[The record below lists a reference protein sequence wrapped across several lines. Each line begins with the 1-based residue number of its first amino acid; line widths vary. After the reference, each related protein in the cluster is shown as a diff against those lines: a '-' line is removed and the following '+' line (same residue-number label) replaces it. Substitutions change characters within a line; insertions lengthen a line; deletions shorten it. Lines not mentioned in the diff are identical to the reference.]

1 MELIRGT
8 RKFFR
13 LLLKKASRYPEE
25 VQIEITNVCNL
36 NCLMCPR
43 IALKV
48 PIKHQSLELFDT
60 ILSKLKNPHII
71 TLTGWGEP
79 LCHPHF
85 PLLIEKAIKSFPT
98 AQIKFTTN
106 GLLLTPLMVE
116 KILQH
121 KIFQINISIDQPEG
135 VEDISSH
142 RTTKELKKNI
152 KFLLEHRD
160 NNKFPLIR
168 FQIVIQKEGWEPLKG
183 IIEFAKNAGVDG
195 INLVRLDT
203 RWSEI
208 QRPSWEAEREIINK
222 AKFLCRNYGLSFQCI
237 YDQGL
242 ATKLA
247 SRFDKYCLLL
257 DNFMYITVDGK
268 VIPCCYLRNYK
279 FGDIVIESL
288 SDIWNSKGFQKL
300 RQMGEFKECRSCD
313 VLKYRYS
320 PIQKKKKESMVV
332 SP

>member
-1 MELIRGT
+1 MELIRGI

-48 PIKHQSLELFDT
+48 PIKHQPLELYDT

-79 LCHPHF
+79 LCHPQF
-85 PLLIEKAIKSFPT
+85 PVLIEKANKSFPS

-116 KILQH
+116 EILQH
-121 KIFQINISIDQPEG
+121 KIFLINISIDQPEG
-135 VEDISSH
+135 AEDISSH
-142 RTTKELKKNI
+142 RITKELEQNI
-152 KFLLEHRD
+152 RVLLEQRAK
-160 NNKFPLIR
+160 NKFPLIR
-168 FQIVIQKEGWEPLKG
+168 FQIVMQKEGWKPLKE
-183 IIEFAKNAGVDG
+183 IIEFAKNVGVDG

-203 RWSEI
+203 RWSEV
-208 QRPSWEAEREIINK
+208 QRPSWEVEREIINN
-222 AKFLCRNYGLSFQCI
+222 AKLLCRNYGLLYQCI

-247 SRFDKYCLLL
+247 ARFDKYCLLL

-279 FGDIVIESL
+279 FGDILKESL
-288 SDIWNSKGFQKL
+288 IDIWKSRGFQQL
-300 RQMGEFKECRSCD
+300 RQMGEFKECRGCD

-320 PIQKKKKESMVV
+320 PIQKSKKEGMVV